1 TTCSRCRWG
10 RCSGTRGS
18 GTCSPLRT
26 ASPGGG
32 RSRSDAATTPRP
44 RCSAESRPAHGSF
57 CTPVNGSTTASR
69 SFRATV
75 RVIMKLLW
83 SAGLRVVDAGKR
95 HLKHGQWFRSL
106 PGLRYT
112 YLFDLPKAIVV
123 PELRLVFVPTPK
135 AANRS
140 IKAAI
145 RRRLDPGFRGD
156 PHQGWR
162 YTPVALM
169 RDNDFFRFGF
179 VRNPLDR
186 LLSCYTQ
193 KIVHYGRERAMP
205 LEFWRYGKT
214 FHPDMSFADF
224 VHAVAAIPDRLADI
238 HFRSQYTFF
247 YHRGRLMADFVGRYE
262 RLDEHWEHLR

>member
-1 TTCSRCRWG
+1 
-10 RCSGTRGS
+10 
-18 GTCSPLRT
+18 
-26 ASPGGG
+26 
-32 RSRSDAATTPRP
+32 
-44 RCSAESRPAHGSF
+44 
-57 CTPVNGSTTASR
+57 
-69 SFRATV
+69 
-75 RVIMKLLW
+75 MKLLW

-95 HLKHGQWFRSL
+95 HLKHAQWFRSL
-106 PGLRYT
+106 PALRYT

-145 RRRLDPGFRGD
+145 RCRLDPEFRGD
-156 PHQGWR
+156 PHHGWR

-186 LLSCYTQ
+186 LLSSYTQ
-193 KIVHYGRERAMP
+193 KIVHYGRDRAMP
-205 LEFWRYGKT
+205 LEFWRYGKA

-238 HFRSQYTFF
+238 HFRSQHTFF
-247 YHRGRLMADFVGRYE
+247 YHRGRLMADFIGRYE
-262 RLDEHWEHLR
+262 RLDEDWEHLRRQFGFDALPHLNRSSHRDYRDAYSPELARVAARRYRQDIALFGYEAEVAGVLGEQVGDDSC